1 VAGGAPFLA
10 RKKNNRTGEKM
21 RKALIVPEAA
31 KLGGHYSHA
40 VIANGFVYVSGQG
53 PANPKTGIVP
63 DNFAEQVR
71 QTLRNVQT
79 ILKGAGADF
88 KDVVKVNA
96 YLGDLTRFAE
106 YNLIY
111 KEFFPG
117 EPPARTTIGCQL
129 YGIQVEIDCVAVL
142 PD

>member
-1 VAGGAPFLA
+1 
-10 RKKNNRTGEKM
+10 M

-40 VIANGFVYVSGQG
+40 VIANGFVYVSRLG
-53 PANPKTGIVP
+53 PANPKTGVAP
-63 DNFAEQVR
+63 DAFAEQVR
-71 QTLRNVQT
+71 QTCAMCRT
-79 ILKGAGADF
+79 ILRGAGADM

-96 YLGDLTRFAE
+96 YLSDLTRFAE

-111 KEFFPG
+111 REIFPG

-129 YGIQVEIDCVAVL
+129 LRHPGRDRLRGGVAGL
-142 PD
+142 KKEPRCASPTWRPRFR

>member
-1 VAGGAPFLA
+1 
-10 RKKNNRTGEKM
+10 M
-21 RKALIVPEAA
+21 RKALIVPDAA

-53 PANPKTGIVP
+53 PANPKTGVAP

-79 ILKGAGADF
+79 ILKGAGADM

-96 YLGDLTRFAE
+96 YLSDLTRFAE

-111 KEFFPG
+111 KEFFPA

-129 YGIQVEIDCVAVL
+129 YGIHVEIDCVAVL

>member
-1 VAGGAPFLA
+1 
-10 RKKNNRTGEKM
+10 M
-21 RKALIVPEAA
+21 RKALIVDAA
-31 KLGGHYSHA
+31 LKPGGHYSHA

-53 PANPKTGIVP
+53 PADPKTNVAP
-63 DNFAEQVR
+63 DDFAGQGR

-79 ILKGAGADF
+79 ILEGAGAGM
-88 KDVVKVNA
+88 KDVVKVNT
-96 YLGDLTRFAE
+96 YLSDLTRFPE
-106 YNLIY
+106 YNTIY
-111 KEFFPG
+111 KEFFPS

>member
-1 VAGGAPFLA
+1 
-10 RKKNNRTGEKM
+10 M
-21 RKALIVPEAA
+21 RKALIVDAA
-31 KLGGHYSHA
+31 LKPGGHYSHA
-40 VIANGFVYVSGQG
+40 IVANGFVYVSGQG
-53 PANPKTGIVP
+53 PADPKTGVAP
-63 DNFAEQVR
+63 DSFAEQVR

-96 YLGDLTRFAE
+96 YLTDLTRFPE
-106 YNLIY
+106 YNAIY
-111 KEFFPG
+111 KEFFPS

-129 YGIQVEIDCVAVL
+129 FGIQVEIDCVAVL